1 MCSIVDGSGYE
12 TLGVRRKRECAHGK
26 GRALRPLEPLFLL
39 WRPEGEPVGRRA
51 GQQAGVLVL
60 CVCVCVGSV
69 FVRKG
74 PQVSL
79 GAALSLCV
87 SHKCPGSPDP
97 SSVEPTTSLHT
108 C

>member
-1 MCSIVDGSGYE
+1 MARVERCV
-12 TLGVRRKRECAHGK
+12 
-26 GRALRPLEPLFLL
+26 L
-39 WRPEGEPVGRRA
+39 WSLSSYS
-51 GQQAGVLVL
+51 GVLRESLWEGGQGSRQACLSSV